1 MARVSAEDCL
11 ARLPNRFALCML
23 AAKRA
28 RELASGRPPLV
39 ICDNNLAV
47 TSLREIAAGKVTS
60 HESLQE
66 VLSAHTAEMQAI
78 EGRRSALPGG
88 GRTRK

>member
-1 MARVSAEDCL
+1 
-11 ARLPNRFALCML
+11 
-23 AAKRA
+23 
-28 RELASGRPPLV
+28 V